1 MEAFF
6 STNTPILGRWLEPS
20 PPSFHWPLIC
30 FGVAFWD
37 GEQEWFTI
45 VFATYVFVVA
55 SHLLLQGI
63 TPGVKRSPTNLAGAN
78 GTSSHSA
85 PTGWMQ
91 SSRVAT
97 PTPWVGGGISQGGW
111 WPVGTPPPPL
121 ENFTLLGLLSSS
133 LIMVIINAIN
143 HEPICI
149 AKY

>member
-37 GEQEWFTI
+37 GEQERFTI

-55 SHLLLQGI
+55 SHLLHRGSHQGSSGPQPAWPVRMGQAPILHQLVGCKAPGLQ
-63 TPGVKRSPTNLAGAN
+63 LQL
-78 GTSSHSA
+78 H
-85 PTGWMQ
+85 GW
-91 SSRVAT
+91 
-97 PTPWVGGGISQGGW
+97 GGGISQGGW
-111 WPVGTPPPPL
+111 WPVGTPPPL